1 MRKLTVSRVRNDAN
15 EARIPHTDSHTHPRE
30 ARPRAP
36 RRLAGPVRGEQH
48 RGARGSEL
56 WSIDLQLVVIN
67 PMVLFHFST
76 SPLGQSPLC
85 QRRTDP
91 AIPRP
96 NPSARLAKEM
106 SKSRGINYVGG
117 VQGTWG
123 QLFFVKS
130 PTDRPHRRRGPRHR
144 RRKQNKKTS
153 HGTKAYSSAKGRF
166 FPLHASPRRRLSPCG
181 NRIVGAT
188 RERPEEGTKS
198 LVGGALGA
206 PAILQQQHGT
216 GRHRS
221 AFGRASLARWGIGPD
236 GARLVTAG
244 LEAAGVCLLVYAEG
258 SLSGGWRGLGG
269 SSYLLISFSCCCD
282 DG

>member
-15 EARIPHTDSHTHPRE
+15 EARIPHTHSHTHPRE

-106 SKSRGINYVGG
+106 PKSRGITTSVA
-117 VQGTWG
+117 
-123 QLFFVKS
+123 S
-130 PTDRPHRRRGPRHR
+130 RGH
-144 RRKQNKKTS
+144 
-153 HGTKAYSSAKGRF
+153 
-166 FPLHASPRRRLSPCG
+166 
-181 NRIVGAT
+181 
-188 RERPEEGTKS
+188 
-198 LVGGALGA
+198 
-206 PAILQQQHGT
+206 
-216 GRHRS
+216 
-221 AFGRASLARWGIGPD
+221 
-236 GARLVTAG
+236 
-244 LEAAGVCLLVYAEG
+244 
-258 SLSGGWRGLGG
+258 GG
-269 SSYLLISFSCCCD
+269 SSSLSSPRPTGHIGEVRGVAGNKQKTATGPRLTRAKRQVFPRFMPLRGDAFPAVVTESSERHERDQKRAQKAWLVALSALRQSCSSSMALAGIARLL
-282 DG
+282 GGRA

>member
-123 QLFFVKS
+123 AAVLCQV
-130 PTDRPHRRRGPRHR
+130 PDR
-144 RRKQNKKTS
+144 QAT
-153 HGTKAYSSAKGRF
+153 SSARSEASSQETKQKNQPRDQGLLERKRQVF
-166 FPLHASPRRRLSPCG
+166 PASCLSAATPFPL
-181 NRIVGAT
+181 
-188 RERPEEGTKS
+188 
-198 LVGGALGA
+198 
-206 PAILQQQHGT
+206 
-216 GRHRS
+216 
-221 AFGRASLARWGIGPD
+221 W
-236 GARLVTAG
+236 
-244 LEAAGVCLLVYAEG
+244 
-258 SLSGGWRGLGG
+258 
-269 SSYLLISFSCCCD
+269 
-282 DG
+282 